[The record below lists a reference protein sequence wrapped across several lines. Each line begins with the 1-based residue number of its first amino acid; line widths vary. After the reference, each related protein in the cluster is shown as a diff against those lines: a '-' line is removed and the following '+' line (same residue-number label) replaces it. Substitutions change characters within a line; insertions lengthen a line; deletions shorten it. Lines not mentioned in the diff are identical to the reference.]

1 MTRAQ
6 ASRRPLLRLTLL
18 LALTLGTGACATSYT
33 PPADPDPWKSA
44 NQVTFQ
50 LNEDIDY
57 TILEPVAKGWN
68 WVLPDVVQTGV
79 TNFFL
84 NLWMPRTFVNNLL
97 QAKPVDALEDV
108 GRFAVNSTVGLL
120 GLIDVATR
128 IGLEDNEEDF
138 GQTLGVWG
146 MPPGPYVVVPFFG
159 PSTTRDVVGLPFDIA
174 MSPTWYIANSPFGV
188 FLIELLNR
196 RAGALE
202 EILQSR
208 AEAIDWYQF
217 VRDAYLQN
225 REAQIRDGEPLVD
238 QDLYDLDGIE

>member
-1 MTRAQ
+1 M
-6 ASRRPLLRLTLL
+6 L
-18 LALTLGTGACATSYT
+18 LAVTFGLGACATPST
-33 PPADPDPWKSA
+33 SPPDPDPWKSA

-57 TILEPVAKGWN
+57 TILEPLAKGWN

-79 TNFFL
+79 SNFFL
-84 NLWMPRTFVNNLL
+84 NLWMPRTFLNDVL

-108 GRFAVNSTVGLL
+108 GRFAINSTVGLL
-120 GLIDVATR
+120 GFIDVASR
-128 IGLEDNEEDF
+128 IGIDDNEEDF

-146 MPPGPYVVVPFFG
+146 VPAGPYVVIPFLG
-159 PSTTRDVVGLPFDIA
+159 PSTARDVAGLPLDIA
-174 MSPTWYIANSPFGV
+174 MSPTWYIANSPIGV
-188 FLIELLNR
+188 FLIEILNR
-196 RAGALE
+196 RAGAQE
-202 EILQSR
+202 ELLQSR

-238 QDLYDLDGIE
+238 EDLYDLDGIE